1 LSKRALRSALICAGI
16 AISALASAAT
26 ADATTLWVAP
36 TTPSAPFNSCTHPGY
51 DSIQAAIAGPGT
63 AIHVCAGTYDEQ
75 VQIERSV
82 TITGYGE
89 PTLKLPG
96 SPKDAT
102 TPCDA
107 ANEALNHLS
116 DQDLLSV
123 CGGSVTVKGLHLD
136 AIWPGDPFGASA
148 ECGYNLAGVFVAGS
162 ANFTLSDSTVL
173 GAAPKEINGCQY
185 GLGVIVGVPG
195 SASFGAATATLTH
208 DTVSGYQKNGIT
220 AAGAG
225 ATLKASHVTVT
236 GAGIEPAIAQN
247 GIGVQEGADG
257 TIVDSTVSGN
267 ECEDVPACGPDA
279 LTQYAADGIYF
290 YDAGTGSNV
299 TGTTSKENDV
309 GIEAFD
315 TSDVPKV
322 STDKAESNRY
332 SAVEISQG
340 GAIVEHSTLT
350 GSDVGIQ
357 LVQFNGQAAAI
368 SGSASHD
375 TIRHM
380 SEWAV
385 LGRSDN
391 NAGDLPGEFTITSS
405 KISGNPGSTPQKS
418 VNSESLSLKIFA
430 EKDT

>member
-1 LSKRALRSALICAGI
+1 
-16 AISALASAAT
+16 
-26 ADATTLWVAP
+26 
-36 TTPSAPFNSCTHPGY
+36 
-51 DSIQAAIAGPGT
+51 
-63 AIHVCAGTYDEQ
+63 VCAGTYEEQ
-75 VQIERSV
+75 VQVERSV
-82 TITGYGE
+82 TITGFGE
-89 PTLKLPG
+89 ATLKLPA

-107 ANEALNHLS
+107 ANEALNHLP

-123 CGGSVTVKGLHLD
+123 CGGSVTIKNLHFD
-136 AIWPGDPFGASA
+136 AIWPGKPIGEA
-148 ECGYNLAGVFVAGS
+148 EDCAFNLAGVLVAGS

-185 GLGVIVGVPG
+185 GLGVIVGIPG
-195 SASFGAATATLTH
+195 SSGFGAATATLTH

-236 GAGIEPAIAQN
+236 GGGPEPAIAQN
-247 GIGVQEGADG
+247 GIGIQEGADG
-257 TIVDSTVSGN
+257 TVVDSTVSGN
-267 ECEDVPACGPDA
+267 ECTLAGACGPDA
-279 LTQYAADGIYF
+279 LTQAAADGIYF
-290 YDAGTGSNV
+290 FDAGAGSSV
-299 TGTTSKENDV
+299 TGTSSDRNDV

-315 TSDVPKV
+315 TSDVPRI
-322 STDKAESNRY
+322 STDKAELDRY
-332 SAVEISQG
+332 AAVEISQG

-350 GSDVGIQ
+350 ESDVGIQ

-375 TIRHM
+375 TIKHM

-385 LGRSDN
+385 LGRSDDD
-391 NAGDLPGEFTITSS
+391 AGDLPGEFTITNS

-418 VNSESLSLKIFA
+418 VNSESLALKIFA